1 MSKITRA
8 SMSDLYPEK
17 LLPGEYIAIDMWGL
31 LRVASLSG
39 NTYMLSTTYKGS
51 KYRMAAYNSD
61 RKSYFTNLQ
70 NQVTFS
76 KTQTRNKVKCLRLNN
91 APEFVSGQVKDWY
104 KLKGIRLEP
113 TTTYIPE

>member
-17 LLPGEYIAIDMWGL
+17 LLPGEYIAINMWGL

-39 NTYMLSTTYKGS
+39 NTYILSTTCKGS
-51 KYRMAAYNSD
+51 KYYMAAYNSD

-76 KTQTRNKVKCLRLNN
+76 EIQTRNKVKYLYLNN
-91 APEFVSGQVKDWY
+91 TSEFV
-104 KLKGIRLEP
+104 LK
-113 TTTYIPE
+113 